1 MKLTFSAV
9 MFFGLAFA
17 VFQGRPAHAQTTTP
31 GSIFKVVP
39 TPNENTNS
47 NLLASS
53 ASSPNDIW
61 AVGQSTIHF
70 DGSKWTAFQAPFI
83 KGMNTASL
91 TGVVDISPTLAWAV
105 GNENNN
111 GQSLFQQ
118 VIEQWDGKKWS
129 VFPNPKFPPNSEAT
143 LFALTS
149 TSANDIWAVGNFIQ
163 IDKNLD
169 FNLFE
174 HWDGTA
180 WTATTVRVTK
190 SPFESLS
197 GASADATND
206 AWAVGFQGFA
216 PQILAKHWDGTKWRT
231 AATPQVAG
239 NNNKLNAVLALAPN
253 NVWVVGLSTPT
264 GEQQSATLTLIEHF
278 DGTSWSVVP
287 SPNVGPNSD
296 FQSNQLLGLTA
307 NSPDDIW
314 AFGSFLSTDGLQ
326 TLTLVLHWDG
336 TSWTIVS
343 SPDPTK
349 GKSLNDL
356 LFAGVVPSPGN
367 VWIFGAEEEG
377 LGVGFG
383 TLAIN
388 TTTGADSSF

>member
-1 MKLTFSAV
+1 MNLERSNFKQLFRGETVKLTFGAM

-17 VFQGRPAHAQTTTP
+17 VFQGTPVHAQARTP

-39 TPNENTNS
+39 TPNENTNN
-47 NLLASS
+47 NLLAAS

-70 DGSKWTAFQAPFI
+70 DGTKWTAFPAPFI

-91 TGVVDISPTLAWAV
+91 TGVVDVSPTLAWAV

-129 VFPNPKFPPNSEAT
+129 LFPNPKFPPNSEAI
-143 LFALTS
+143 LFAMAS
-149 TSANDIWAVGNFIQ
+149 TSANDIWAVGDFLQ

-174 HWDGTA
+174 HWDGNT

-206 AWAVGFQGFA
+206 AWAVGFST
-216 PQILAKHWDGTKWRT
+216 PQKPANAASLTLILHWDGTSWK
-231 AATPQVAG
+231 
-239 NNNKLNAVLALAPN
+239 
-253 NVWVVGLSTPT
+253 VV
-264 GEQQSATLTLIEHF
+264 Q
-278 DGTSWSVVP
+278 
-287 SPNVGPNSD
+287 SPNVGPKTQ
-296 FQSNQLLGLTA
+296 FQSNTLLGLTA
-307 NSPDDIW
+307 NSANDIW
-314 AFGSFLSTDGLQ
+314 AFGFYLEPDGSEQ
-326 TLTLVLHWDG
+326 QKTLLLHWDG
-336 TSWTIVS
+336 SSWKIAP
-343 SPDPTK
+343 SPNPTK
-349 GKSLNDL
+349 GDFL
-356 LFAGVVPSPGN
+356 LDTLVSGVTPSPGN
-367 VWIFGAEEEG
+367 VWIFGEEDEVVQNSPG
-377 LGVGFG
+377 IG
-383 TLAIN
+383 TLALH
-388 TTTGADSSF
+388 TTTGN

>member
-1 MKLTFSAV
+1 MKLTFSA
-9 MFFGLAFA
+9 MIFFGLAFA
-17 VFQGRPAHAQTTTP
+17 VFQGAPAHAQTRTP

-39 TPNENTNS
+39 TPNENTNN
-47 NLLASS
+47 NLLAAS

-70 DGSKWTAFQAPFI
+70 DGTKWTAFQAPFI

-129 VFPNPKFPPNSEAT
+129 VFPNPKFPPNSEAI
-143 LFALTS
+143 LFAMAPI
-149 TSANDIWAVGNFIQ
+149 SANDIWAVGDFLR

-174 HWDGTA
+174 HWDGTT

-239 NNNKLNAVLALAPN
+239 KNNKLNAVLALAPN
-253 NVWVVGLSTPT
+253 DAWAVGFSTP
-264 GEQQSATLTLIEHF
+264 GKPANAASLTLILHW
-278 DGTSWSVVP
+278 DGTSWKVVP
-287 SPNVGPNSD
+287 SPNVGPKTQ
-296 FQSNQLLGLTA
+296 FQSNTLLGLTA
-307 NSPDDIW
+307 NSANDIW
-314 AFGSFLSTDGLQ
+314 AFGFYLESNGSGQ
-326 TLTLVLHWDG
+326 AKTLLLHWDG
-336 TSWTIVS
+336 SSWKIAP
-343 SPDPTK
+343 SPNPTK
-349 GKSLNDL
+349 GDFLLDSLVS
-356 LFAGVVPSPGN
+356 GVTPSPGN
-367 VWIFGAEEEG
+367 VWIFGEEDEVIQNSPG
-377 LGVGFG
+377 IG
-383 TLAIN
+383 TLALH
-388 TTTGADSSF
+388 TTTGN